1 MGQNRGRKA
10 RVIAKI
16 KGFTDL
22 ETESVNEASGKWI
35 SVHRPKGDDSET
47 VAVSFGDESTSSR
60 KESYELDYCYDRSEG
75 NDLIFSKEVKP
86 LIEDV
91 FNGYNATVV
100 AYGARGSG
108 KTFTIQ
114 GSERKPG
121 LAVLAMAE
129 ILSIAEESSKL
140 IAVSCY
146 EILKDHAYDHLAPDR
161 HEVLILEDVARGKI
175 QLKGLSQV
183 PVKSIE
189 EFQKL
194 YLSNQNSHKQSQK
207 IIAEP
212 HHRSHKGLI
221 IHVFRGNESNAL
233 PFGKMNFVDL
243 AGYEDAKRKSTGSVN
258 LLENNKINKSIYAL
272 HNVVYALNANESHVP
287 YRESKLTRILR
298 DSLGGT
304 NKILMITCLNSSFCQ
319 DSMYMANLA
328 SRSCKGSSKTIP
340 DSTKKAKSMVRP
352 MVVSSS
358 SKSRLTGT
366 VSATTSKP
374 IGNRVR
380 VPENKANVKASALKG
395 RKLFDEAC
403 HSTKPKKVSQEESL
417 PLENVSTITEHA
429 IQKEES
435 LPLENVS
442 TITEHAIQKEEKDS
456 SSISEVVVT
465 HTQKHF
471 PLQAFSAEE
480 SDMTV
485 KATTQETKILD
496 EEHFPLQAFSAEE
509 SDMTV
514 KATTQENTTLD
525 KEHFPLQAF
534 SAEES
539 DMTVKATT
547 QETTTLDKEHF
558 PLQAF
563 GAEESDMTV
572 KATTQETTT
581 LDKVNVTDDDHNHDK
596 ATPNIDSNAKALS
609 IEADQTIDKENNLLL
624 VNKEASPP
632 ISARLQELS
641 NNLKLLYSSTPSCVE
656 IPPKTDVSFEGQVST
671 EALEPKTPE
680 PRLLIND
687 KSEIVDTSCNSWKTF
702 SARSSRMKSSLVD
715 EYLRFLNTASK
726 EDLKRLKGIG
736 EKRATYILELREESP
751 EPFKDLDDLKEI
763 GLSAK
768 LIKGIMKKEIGE
780 LYN

>member
-47 VAVSFGDESTSSR
+47 VAVSFGDESTSR

-514 KATTQENTTLD
+514 KATTQE
-525 KEHFPLQAF
+525 
-534 SAEES
+534 
-539 DMTVKATT
+539 
-547 QETTTLDKEHF
+547 TTTLDKEHF

>member
-456 SSISEVVVT
+456 SSISEVVVS

-514 KATTQENTTLD
+514 KATTQEN
-525 KEHFPLQAF
+525 
-534 SAEES
+534 
-539 DMTVKATT
+539 
-547 QETTTLDKEHF
+547 TTLDKEHF

-768 LIKGIMKKEIGE
+768 QIKGIMKKEIGE

>member
-22 ETESVNEASGKWI
+22 KPESVNEASGKWI

-47 VAVSFGDESTSSR
+47 VAVSFGDESTSR

-114 GSERKPG
+114 GSEGKPG

-140 IAVSCY
+140 IAVSCF

-243 AGYEDAKRKSTGSVN
+243 AGYEDAKRKSTSSFN

-395 RKLFDEAC
+395 RKLFDEEC

-417 PLENVSTITEHA
+417 PLENF
-429 IQKEES
+429 
-435 LPLENVS
+435 S

-456 SSISEVVVT
+456 SSISEVLVS
-465 HTQKHF
+465 HTQ
-471 PLQAFSAEE
+471 
-480 SDMTV
+480 
-485 KATTQETKILD
+485 
-496 EEHFPLQAFSAEE
+496 EHFPLQAFSAEE
-509 SDMTV
+509 RDMTV
-514 KATTQENTTLD
+514 KAII
-525 KEHFPLQAF
+525 
-534 SAEES
+534 
-539 DMTVKATT
+539 
-547 QETTTLDKEHF
+547 QETKI
-558 PLQAF
+558 
-563 GAEESDMTV
+563 
-572 KATTQETTT
+572 
-581 LDKVNVTDDDHNHDK
+581 LDKVNVTDEEDNHDK

-687 KSEIVDTSCNSWKTF
+687 KSEIVDTSCNSWKAF
-702 SARSSRMKSSLVD
+702 SARSSRMKNSLVD

-768 LIKGIMKKEIGE
+768 QIKGIMKKEIGE

>member
-22 ETESVNEASGKWI
+22 EPGSVNEASGKWI

-114 GSERKPG
+114 GSEGKPG

-129 ILSIAEESSKL
+129 ILSLAEESRKL

-146 EILKDHAYDHLAPDR
+146 EILKDYAYDHLAPDR
-161 HEVLILEDVARGKI
+161 HE
-175 QLKGLSQV
+175 V

-403 HSTKPKKVSQEESL
+403 HSTKPKKVCQEESL
-417 PLENVSTITEHA
+417 PLENISTITEH
-429 IQKEES
+429 S
-435 LPLENVS
+435 
-442 TITEHAIQKEEKDS
+442 IQKEEKDS
-456 SSISEVVVT
+456 SSISEVVVS
-465 HTQKHF
+465 HTQ
-471 PLQAFSAEE
+471 
-480 SDMTV
+480 
-485 KATTQETKILD
+485 
-496 EEHFPLQAFSAEE
+496 EHFPLQAFSAEE

-514 KATTQENTTLD
+514 KATTQEIKILD

-547 QETTTLDKEHF
+547 QEIKI
-558 PLQAF
+558 
-563 GAEESDMTV
+563 
-572 KATTQETTT
+572 
-581 LDKVNVTDDDHNHDK
+581 LDKVNVTDEDDNHDK

-609 IEADQTIDKENNLLL
+609 IEADQPIDKENNVLL

-702 SARSSRMKSSLVD
+702 SARSSRMKNSLVD

-768 LIKGIMKKEIGE
+768 QIKGIMKKEIGE

>member
-47 VAVSFGDESTSSR
+47 VAVSFGDESTSR

-114 GSERKPG
+114 GSEGKPG

-328 SRSCKGSSKTIP
+328 SRSCKGSSKTVP

-429 IQKEES
+429 IQKEE
-435 LPLENVS
+435 
-442 TITEHAIQKEEKDS
+442 KDS
-456 SSISEVVVT
+456 SSISEVVVS

-496 EEHFPLQAFSAEE
+496 E
-509 SDMTV
+509 
-514 KATTQENTTLD
+514 
-525 KEHFPLQAF
+525 
-534 SAEES
+534 
-539 DMTVKATT
+539 
-547 QETTTLDKEHF
+547 
-558 PLQAF
+558 
-563 GAEESDMTV
+563 
-572 KATTQETTT
+572 
-581 LDKVNVTDDDHNHDK
+581 VNVTDDDHNHDK

-768 LIKGIMKKEIGE
+768 QIKGIMKKEIGE

>member
-1 MGQNRGRKA
+1 MGRNRGRKA

-22 ETESVNEASGKWI
+22 EPESVNEASGKWI

-47 VAVSFGDESTSSR
+47 VSVSFGDESTSR
-60 KESYELDYCYDRSEG
+60 KGSYELDYCYDRSEG

-114 GSERKPG
+114 GSEGKPG

-140 IAVSCY
+140 IAISCY
-146 EILKDHAYDHLAPDR
+146 EILKDHAYDHLAPAR
-161 HEVLILEDVARGKI
+161 HEVSILEDDAHGKI

-243 AGYEDAKRKSTGSVN
+243 AGYEDAKRKSTGSDN

-272 HNVVYALNANESHVP
+272 HNVVYALNANERYVP

-304 NKILMITCLNSSFCQ
+304 SKILMITCLNSSFCQ

-358 SKSRLTGT
+358 RKSRL

-380 VPENKANVKASALKG
+380 VLENKANVKASALKG

-403 HSTKPKKVSQEESL
+403 HSTKPKKVSQ
-417 PLENVSTITEHA
+417 
-429 IQKEES
+429 K
-435 LPLENVS
+435 
-442 TITEHAIQKEEKDS
+442 EKDS
-456 SSISEVVVT
+456 SSISEVVVS
-465 HTQKHF
+465 HTQ
-471 PLQAFSAEE
+471 
-480 SDMTV
+480 
-485 KATTQETKILD
+485 
-496 EEHFPLQAFSAEE
+496 EHFPLQAFSAEE
-509 SDMTV
+509 SDM
-514 KATTQENTTLD
+514 A
-525 KEHFPLQAF
+525 
-534 SAEES
+534 
-539 DMTVKATT
+539 VKATT
-547 QETTTLDKEHF
+547 QETKI
-558 PLQAF
+558 
-563 GAEESDMTV
+563 
-572 KATTQETTT
+572 
-581 LDKVNVTDDDHNHDK
+581 LDKVNVTDEDDNHDK

-687 KSEIVDTSCNSWKTF
+687 KSEIVDTSCNSWKAF
-702 SARSSRMKSSLVD
+702 SARSSRMKNSLVD

-768 LIKGIMKKEIGE
+768 QIKGIMKKEIGE

>member
-47 VAVSFGDESTSSR
+47 VAVSFGDESTSR

-429 IQKEES
+429 IQKEE
-435 LPLENVS
+435 
-442 TITEHAIQKEEKDS
+442 KDS
-456 SSISEVVVT
+456 SSISEVVVS

-496 EEHFPLQAFSAEE
+496 EEHFPLQAFS
-509 SDMTV
+509 
-514 KATTQENTTLD
+514 
-525 KEHFPLQAF
+525 
-534 SAEES
+534 
-539 DMTVKATT
+539 
-547 QETTTLDKEHF
+547 
-558 PLQAF
+558 
-563 GAEESDMTV
+563 AEESDMTV

-768 LIKGIMKKEIGE
+768 QIKGIMKKEIGE

>member
-47 VAVSFGDESTSSR
+47 VAVSFGDESTSR

-114 GSERKPG
+114 GSEGKPG

-319 DSMYMANLA
+319 DSMCMANLA

-403 HSTKPKKVSQEESL
+403 HSTKPKKVSQEE
-417 PLENVSTITEHA
+417 
-429 IQKEES
+429 
-435 LPLENVS
+435 
-442 TITEHAIQKEEKDS
+442 KDS
-456 SSISEVVVT
+456 SSISEVVVS

-496 EEHFPLQAFSAEE
+496 EEHFPLQAFS
-509 SDMTV
+509 
-514 KATTQENTTLD
+514 
-525 KEHFPLQAF
+525 
-534 SAEES
+534 
-539 DMTVKATT
+539 
-547 QETTTLDKEHF
+547 
-558 PLQAF
+558 
-563 GAEESDMTV
+563 AEESDMTV

-768 LIKGIMKKEIGE
+768 QIKGIMKKEIGE

>member
-47 VAVSFGDESTSSR
+47 VAVSFGDESTSR

-456 SSISEVVVT
+456 SSISEVVVS

-514 KATTQENTTLD
+514 KATTQEN
-525 KEHFPLQAF
+525 
-534 SAEES
+534 
-539 DMTVKATT
+539 
-547 QETTTLDKEHF
+547 TTLDKEHF

-768 LIKGIMKKEIGE
+768 QIKGIMKKEIGE

>member
-1 MGQNRGRKA
+1 MGRNRGRKA

-22 ETESVNEASGKWI
+22 EPESVNEASGKWI

-47 VAVSFGDESTSSR
+47 VAVSFGDESTSR
-60 KESYELDYCYDRSEG
+60 KGSYELDYCYDRSEG

-114 GSERKPG
+114 GSEGKPG

-129 ILSIAEESSKL
+129 IISIAEESSKL

-161 HEVLILEDVARGKI
+161 HEVSILEDDAHGKI
-175 QLKGLSQV
+175 QLKGLSQASYISYFILKMEV
-183 PVKSIE
+183 SLVMFS
-189 EFQKL
+189 
-194 YLSNQNSHKQSQK
+194 
-207 IIAEP
+207 
-212 HHRSHKGLI
+212 
-221 IHVFRGNESNAL
+221 L
-233 PFGKMNFVDL
+233 PFGLLIDSLLFV
-243 AGYEDAKRKSTGSVN
+243 GYEDAKRKSTGSDN

-272 HNVVYALNANESHVP
+272 HNVVYAFNANERYVP

-358 SKSRLTGT
+358 RKSRLAGT

-380 VPENKANVKASALKG
+380 VLENKANVKASALKG

-403 HSTKPKKVSQEESL
+403 HSTKPKKVSQK
-417 PLENVSTITEHA
+417 VS
-429 IQKEES
+429 QK
-435 LPLENVS
+435 
-442 TITEHAIQKEEKDS
+442 EKDS
-456 SSISEVVVT
+456 SSISEVVVS
-465 HTQKHF
+465 HTQ
-471 PLQAFSAEE
+471 
-480 SDMTV
+480 
-485 KATTQETKILD
+485 
-496 EEHFPLQAFSAEE
+496 EHFPLQAFSAEE
-509 SDMTV
+509 SDM
-514 KATTQENTTLD
+514 A
-525 KEHFPLQAF
+525 
-534 SAEES
+534 
-539 DMTVKATT
+539 VKATT
-547 QETTTLDKEHF
+547 QETKI
-558 PLQAF
+558 
-563 GAEESDMTV
+563 
-572 KATTQETTT
+572 
-581 LDKVNVTDDDHNHDK
+581 LDKVTVTDEDDNHDK

-687 KSEIVDTSCNSWKTF
+687 KSEIMDTSCNSWKAF
-702 SARSSRMKSSLVD
+702 SARSSRMKNSLVD

-768 LIKGIMKKEIGE
+768 QIKGIMKKEIGE

>member
-47 VAVSFGDESTSSR
+47 VAVSFGDESTSR

-114 GSERKPG
+114 GSEGKPG

-319 DSMYMANLA
+319 DSMCMANLA

-403 HSTKPKKVSQEESL
+403 HSTKPKKESL

-456 SSISEVVVT
+456 SSISEVVVS

-496 EEHFPLQAFSAEE
+496 EEHFPLQAFS
-509 SDMTV
+509 
-514 KATTQENTTLD
+514 
-525 KEHFPLQAF
+525 
-534 SAEES
+534 
-539 DMTVKATT
+539 
-547 QETTTLDKEHF
+547 
-558 PLQAF
+558 
-563 GAEESDMTV
+563 AEESDMTV

-768 LIKGIMKKEIGE
+768 QIKGIMKKEIGE

>member
-1 MGQNRGRKA
+1 MGRNRGRKA

-22 ETESVNEASGKWI
+22 EPESVNEASGKWI

-47 VAVSFGDESTSSR
+47 VAVSFGDESTSR
-60 KESYELDYCYDRSEG
+60 KGSYELDYCYDRSEG

-114 GSERKPG
+114 GSEGKPG

-129 ILSIAEESSKL
+129 IISIAEESSKL

-161 HEVLILEDVARGKI
+161 HEVSILEDDAHGKI

-243 AGYEDAKRKSTGSVN
+243 AGYEDAKRKSTGSDN

-272 HNVVYALNANESHVP
+272 HNVVYALNANERYVP

-304 NKILMITCLNSSFCQ
+304 NKILMITCLNPSFCQ

-358 SKSRLTGT
+358 RKSRLAGT

-380 VPENKANVKASALKG
+380 VLENKANVKASALKG

-403 HSTKPKKVSQEESL
+403 HSTKPKKVSQK
-417 PLENVSTITEHA
+417 VS
-429 IQKEES
+429 QK
-435 LPLENVS
+435 
-442 TITEHAIQKEEKDS
+442 EKDS
-456 SSISEVVVT
+456 SSISEVVVS
-465 HTQKHF
+465 HTQ
-471 PLQAFSAEE
+471 
-480 SDMTV
+480 
-485 KATTQETKILD
+485 
-496 EEHFPLQAFSAEE
+496 EHFPLQAFSAEE
-509 SDMTV
+509 SDM
-514 KATTQENTTLD
+514 A
-525 KEHFPLQAF
+525 
-534 SAEES
+534 
-539 DMTVKATT
+539 VKATT
-547 QETTTLDKEHF
+547 QETKI
-558 PLQAF
+558 
-563 GAEESDMTV
+563 
-572 KATTQETTT
+572 
-581 LDKVNVTDDDHNHDK
+581 LDKVTVTDEDDNHDK

-656 IPPKTDVSFEGQVST
+656 IPPKTD
-671 EALEPKTPE
+671 
-680 PRLLIND
+680 N
-687 KSEIVDTSCNSWKTF
+687 
-702 SARSSRMKSSLVD
+702 SLVD

-726 EDLKRLKGIG
+726 
-736 EKRATYILELREESP
+736 
-751 EPFKDLDDLKEI
+751 
-763 GLSAK
+763 
-768 LIKGIMKKEIGE
+768 
-780 LYN
+780 

>member
-47 VAVSFGDESTSSR
+47 VAVSFGDESTSR

-456 SSISEVVVT
+456 SSISEVVVS

-768 LIKGIMKKEIGE
+768 QIKGIMKKEIGE

>member
-1 MGQNRGRKA
+1 MGRNRGRKA

-22 ETESVNEASGKWI
+22 EPESVNEASGKWI

-60 KESYELDYCYDRSEG
+60 KGSYELDYCYDRSEG

-114 GSERKPG
+114 GSEGKPG

-129 ILSIAEESSKL
+129 IISIAEESSKL

-161 HEVLILEDVARGKI
+161 HEVSILEDDAHGKI

-243 AGYEDAKRKSTGSVN
+243 AGYEDAKRKSTGSDN

-272 HNVVYALNANESHVP
+272 HNVVYALNANERYVP

-304 NKILMITCLNSSFCQ
+304 NKILMITCLNPSFCQ

-358 SKSRLTGT
+358 RKSRLAGT

-380 VPENKANVKASALKG
+380 VLENKANVKASALKG

-403 HSTKPKKVSQEESL
+403 HSTKPKKVSQK
-417 PLENVSTITEHA
+417 VS
-429 IQKEES
+429 QK
-435 LPLENVS
+435 
-442 TITEHAIQKEEKDS
+442 EKDS
-456 SSISEVVVT
+456 SSISEVVVS
-465 HTQKHF
+465 HTQ
-471 PLQAFSAEE
+471 
-480 SDMTV
+480 
-485 KATTQETKILD
+485 
-496 EEHFPLQAFSAEE
+496 EHFPLQAFSAEE
-509 SDMTV
+509 SDM
-514 KATTQENTTLD
+514 A
-525 KEHFPLQAF
+525 
-534 SAEES
+534 
-539 DMTVKATT
+539 VKATT
-547 QETTTLDKEHF
+547 QETKI
-558 PLQAF
+558 
-563 GAEESDMTV
+563 
-572 KATTQETTT
+572 
-581 LDKVNVTDDDHNHDK
+581 LDKVTVTDEDDNHDK

-609 IEADQTIDKENNLLL
+609 IEAADQTIDKENNLLL

-687 KSEIVDTSCNSWKTF
+687 KSEIMDTSCNSWKAF
-702 SARSSRMKSSLVD
+702 SARSSRMKNSLVD

-768 LIKGIMKKEIGE
+768 QIKGIMKKEIGE

>member
-35 SVHRPKGDDSET
+35 SVHRPKEDDSET
-47 VAVSFGDESTSSR
+47 VAVSFGDESTSR

-114 GSERKPG
+114 GSEGKPG

-429 IQKEES
+429 IQKEE
-435 LPLENVS
+435 
-442 TITEHAIQKEEKDS
+442 KDS
-456 SSISEVVVT
+456 SSISEVVVS
-465 HTQKHF
+465 HTRKHF

-563 GAEESDMTV
+563 SAEESDMTV

-581 LDKVNVTDDDHNHDK
+581 LDKVNVTDEDDNHDK

-768 LIKGIMKKEIGE
+768 QIKGIMKKEIGE

>member
-47 VAVSFGDESTSSR
+47 VAVSFGDESTSR

-114 GSERKPG
+114 GSEGKPG

-328 SRSCKGSSKTIP
+328 SRSCKGSSKTVP

-429 IQKEES
+429 IQKEE
-435 LPLENVS
+435 
-442 TITEHAIQKEEKDS
+442 KDS
-456 SSISEVVVT
+456 SSISEVVVS

-496 EEHFPLQAFSAEE
+496 EEHFPLQAFS
-509 SDMTV
+509 
-514 KATTQENTTLD
+514 
-525 KEHFPLQAF
+525 
-534 SAEES
+534 
-539 DMTVKATT
+539 
-547 QETTTLDKEHF
+547 
-558 PLQAF
+558 
-563 GAEESDMTV
+563 AEESDMTV

-768 LIKGIMKKEIGE
+768 QIKGIMKKEIGE

>member
-47 VAVSFGDESTSSR
+47 VAVSFGDESTSR

-403 HSTKPKKVSQEESL
+403 HSTKPKKESL

-456 SSISEVVVT
+456 SSISEVVVS

-768 LIKGIMKKEIGE
+768 QIKGIMKKEIGE

>member
-429 IQKEES
+429 IQKEE
-435 LPLENVS
+435 
-442 TITEHAIQKEEKDS
+442 KDS
-456 SSISEVVVT
+456 SSISEVVVS

-514 KATTQENTTLD
+514 KATTQEN
-525 KEHFPLQAF
+525 
-534 SAEES
+534 
-539 DMTVKATT
+539 
-547 QETTTLDKEHF
+547 
-558 PLQAF
+558 
-563 GAEESDMTV
+563 
-572 KATTQETTT
+572 TT

-768 LIKGIMKKEIGE
+768 QIKGIMKKEIGE

>member
-514 KATTQENTTLD
+514 KATTQE
-525 KEHFPLQAF
+525 
-534 SAEES
+534 
-539 DMTVKATT
+539 
-547 QETTTLDKEHF
+547 TTTLDKEHF

>member
-1 MGQNRGRKA
+1 MGQNRGQKA

-22 ETESVNEASGKWI
+22 EPESVNEASGKWI

-47 VAVSFGDESTSSR
+47 VAVSFGDESTSR

-114 GSERKPG
+114 GSEGKPG

-161 HEVLILEDVARGKI
+161 HEVLILEDVARGKV

-212 HHRSHKGLI
+212 HHRCHKGLI
-221 IHVFRGNESNAL
+221 IHVFRSNESNAL

-380 VPENKANVKASALKG
+380 IPENKANVKASALKG

-429 IQKEES
+429 IQKEE
-435 LPLENVS
+435 
-442 TITEHAIQKEEKDS
+442 KDS
-456 SSISEVVVT
+456 SSISEVVVS
-465 HTQKHF
+465 HTQEHF

-496 EEHFPLQAFSAEE
+496 
-509 SDMTV
+509 
-514 KATTQENTTLD
+514 
-525 KEHFPLQAF
+525 
-534 SAEES
+534 
-539 DMTVKATT
+539 
-547 QETTTLDKEHF
+547 
-558 PLQAF
+558 
-563 GAEESDMTV
+563 
-572 KATTQETTT
+572 
-581 LDKVNVTDDDHNHDK
+581 KVNVTDEDDNHDK

-656 IPPKTDVSFEGQVST
+656 IPPKTDVSFESQVST

-687 KSEIVDTSCNSWKTF
+687 KSETVDTSCNSWKTF
-702 SARSSRMKSSLVD
+702 SARSSRMKNSLVD

-768 LIKGIMKKEIGE
+768 QIKGIMKKEIGE

>member
-47 VAVSFGDESTSSR
+47 VAVSFGDESTSR

-534 SAEES
+534 
-539 DMTVKATT
+539 
-547 QETTTLDKEHF
+547 
-558 PLQAF
+558 

>member
-47 VAVSFGDESTSSR
+47 VAVSFGDESTSR

>member
-534 SAEES
+534 
-539 DMTVKATT
+539 
-547 QETTTLDKEHF
+547 
-558 PLQAF
+558 

>member
-1 MGQNRGRKA
+1 
-10 RVIAKI
+10 
-16 KGFTDL
+16 
-22 ETESVNEASGKWI
+22 
-35 SVHRPKGDDSET
+35 
-47 VAVSFGDESTSSR
+47 
-60 KESYELDYCYDRSEG
+60 
-75 NDLIFSKEVKP
+75 
-86 LIEDV
+86 
-91 FNGYNATVV
+91 
-100 AYGARGSG
+100 
-108 KTFTIQ
+108 
-114 GSERKPG
+114 
-121 LAVLAMAE
+121 
-129 ILSIAEESSKL
+129 
-140 IAVSCY
+140 
-146 EILKDHAYDHLAPDR
+146 
-161 HEVLILEDVARGKI
+161 
-175 QLKGLSQV
+175 
-183 PVKSIE
+183 
-189 EFQKL
+189 
-194 YLSNQNSHKQSQK
+194 
-207 IIAEP
+207 
-212 HHRSHKGLI
+212 
-221 IHVFRGNESNAL
+221 
-233 PFGKMNFVDL
+233 MNFVDL
-243 AGYEDAKRKSTGSVN
+243 AGYEDAKRKSTGSDN

-272 HNVVYALNANESHVP
+272 HNVVYALNANERYVP

-358 SKSRLTGT
+358 RKSRLAGT

-380 VPENKANVKASALKG
+380 VLENKANVKASALKG

-403 HSTKPKKVSQEESL
+403 HSTKPKKVSQ
-417 PLENVSTITEHA
+417 
-429 IQKEES
+429 K
-435 LPLENVS
+435 
-442 TITEHAIQKEEKDS
+442 EKDS
-456 SSISEVVVT
+456 SSISEVVVS
-465 HTQKHF
+465 HTQ
-471 PLQAFSAEE
+471 
-480 SDMTV
+480 
-485 KATTQETKILD
+485 
-496 EEHFPLQAFSAEE
+496 EHFPLQAFSAEE
-509 SDMTV
+509 SDM
-514 KATTQENTTLD
+514 A
-525 KEHFPLQAF
+525 
-534 SAEES
+534 
-539 DMTVKATT
+539 VKATT
-547 QETTTLDKEHF
+547 QETKI
-558 PLQAF
+558 
-563 GAEESDMTV
+563 
-572 KATTQETTT
+572 
-581 LDKVNVTDDDHNHDK
+581 LDKVTVTDEDDNHDK

-687 KSEIVDTSCNSWKTF
+687 KSEIMDTSCNSWKAF
-702 SARSSRMKSSLVD
+702 SARSSRMKNSLVD

-751 EPFKDLDDLKEI
+751 EPFKDIDDLKEI

-768 LIKGIMKKEIGE
+768 QIKGIMKKEIGE

>member
-114 GSERKPG
+114 GSEGKPG

-328 SRSCKGSSKTIP
+328 SRSCKGSSKTVP

-429 IQKEES
+429 IQKEE
-435 LPLENVS
+435 
-442 TITEHAIQKEEKDS
+442 KDS
-456 SSISEVVVT
+456 SSISEVVVS

-496 EEHFPLQAFSAEE
+496 EEHFPLQAFS
-509 SDMTV
+509 
-514 KATTQENTTLD
+514 
-525 KEHFPLQAF
+525 
-534 SAEES
+534 
-539 DMTVKATT
+539 
-547 QETTTLDKEHF
+547 
-558 PLQAF
+558 
-563 GAEESDMTV
+563 AEESDMTV

-768 LIKGIMKKEIGE
+768 QIKGIMKKEIGE